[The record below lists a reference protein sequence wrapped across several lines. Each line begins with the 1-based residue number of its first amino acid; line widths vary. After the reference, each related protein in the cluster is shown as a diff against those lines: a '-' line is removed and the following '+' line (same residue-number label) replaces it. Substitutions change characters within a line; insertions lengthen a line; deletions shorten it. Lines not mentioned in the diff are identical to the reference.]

1 MKSTQYLVACGDS
14 FLYGSDLARTDQTWP
29 CVVAQK
35 LELEYHCRARP
46 GVGNAQI
53 LQQILSAQ
61 AEFGKHAVYIINWT
75 WIDRFDYVDTQDETW
90 HTTRPVLDDAER
102 DPVYYRYF
110 HSELADKFYNLV
122 YINTAQQL
130 LQEHD
135 SIMTYMDYLL
145 LDQNYHAPDYIRTL
159 QQQVQ
164 PGLENFDNMNFLDW
178 SRAQEFPV
186 SDRWHPLEQAHQE
199 AAAWWYPRVGRLI
212 QTPYSNK

>member
-61 AEFGKHAVYIINWT
+61 AEFGKRAVYIINWT

-178 SRAQEFPV
+178 SRAQGFPV

-212 QTPYSNK
+212 QTPYPNK

>member
-61 AEFGKHAVYIINWT
+61 AEFGKRAVYIINWT

-110 HSELADKFYNLV
+110 HSELADKFHNLV

-178 SRAQEFPV
+178 SRAQGFPV

-199 AAAWWYPRVGRLI
+199 AAAWWYQIGRAHV
-212 QTPYSNK
+212 

>member
-1 MKSTQYLVACGDS
+1 VACGDS

-61 AEFGKHAVYIINWT
+61 AEFGKRAVYIINWT

-110 HSELADKFYNLV
+110 HSELADKFHNLV

-178 SRAQEFPV
+178 SRAQGFPV

-212 QTPYSNK
+212 QTPYPNK

>member
-178 SRAQEFPV
+178 SRAQGFPV

>member
-61 AEFGKHAVYIINWT
+61 AEFGKRAVYIINWT

-178 SRAQEFPV
+178 SRAQGFPV

-212 QTPYSNK
+212 QTPHSNK

>member
-1 MKSTQYLVACGDS
+1 
-14 FLYGSDLARTDQTWP
+14 
-29 CVVAQK
+29 
-35 LELEYHCRARP
+35 
-46 GVGNAQI
+46 
-53 LQQILSAQ
+53 
-61 AEFGKHAVYIINWT
+61 IINWT

-110 HSELADKFYNLV
+110 HSELADKFHNLV

-135 SIMTYMDYLL
+135 SVMTYMDYLL

-178 SRAQEFPV
+178 SRAQGFPV

-212 QTPYSNK
+212 QTPYPNK

>member
-61 AEFGKHAVYIINWT
+61 AEFGKRAVYIINWT

-110 HSELADKFYNLV
+110 HSELADKFHNLV

-178 SRAQEFPV
+178 SRAQGFAV

-212 QTPYSNK
+212 QTPYPNK

>member
-29 CVVAQK
+29 SIIAQQ

-61 AEFGKHAVYIINWT
+61 AEFGKRAVYIINWT

-110 HSELADKFYNLV
+110 HSELADKFHNLV

-130 LQEHD
+130 LEGHD

-178 SRAQEFPV
+178 SRAQGFPV

-199 AAAWWYPRVGRLI
+199 AAARWYPRVGRLI
-212 QTPYSNK
+212 QTPYPNK

>member
-61 AEFGKHAVYIINWT
+61 AEFGKRAVYIINWT

-110 HSELADKFYNLV
+110 HSELADKFHNLV

-178 SRAQEFPV
+178 SRAQGFAV

-212 QTPYSNK
+212 QTPHSNK